1 MYTAGI
7 LIRNNKV
14 NMMLLEKLS
23 NGPGL
28 APLSGQCTAAVKT
41 NKQNVMM
48 RKQRG
53 GENSI
58 KYNVTM

>member
-1 MYTAGI
+1 M
-7 LIRNNKV
+7 

-28 APLSGQCTAAVKT
+28 ALLSGQCTAAVKT